1 MKAYMKYTVLYFLLI
16 IPPLIISIGCERDVP
31 TKLGTIDCID
41 CFQDRPEWGPLNVT
55 LTINN
60 ENPFVPL
67 VIYIGNIEDNNIE
80 WIDTSYSADYWVD
93 VPVNKYYS
101 ITAEYK
107 SGDKT
112 IFAVDGDDFKL
123 KYTENNCDFPCYYYY
138 GGYYDVQ
145 LKN

>member
-1 MKAYMKYTVLYFLLI
+1 MKYPLLYILLI
-16 IPPLIISIGCERDVP
+16 IQLLLISSACERDVP
-31 TKLGTIDCID
+31 PKLRTVDCID
-41 CFQDRPEWGPLNVT
+41 CFQDRPEWGPLNVK

-60 ENPFVPL
+60 ENKFIPL

-80 WIDTSYSADYWVD
+80 WIDTSYSADYWVE
-93 VPVNKYYS
+93 VPVNNYYS
-101 ITAEYK
+101 ISAEYK

-123 KYTENNCDFPCYYYY
+123 KYTESNCDQPCYYFY
-138 GGYYDVQ
+138 GGYYDNQ

>member
-1 MKAYMKYTVLYFLLI
+1 MKHTLKYPVLHILLI
-16 IPPLIISIGCERDVP
+16 FQFFIILNGCERDVS
-31 TKLGTIDCID
+31 TKLGTVNCNECYQYQPD
-41 CFQDRPEWGPLNVT
+41 WGPLNVI

-60 ENPFVPL
+60 ENPYVPL

-80 WIDTSYSADYWVD
+80 YVDTSYSSDYWVD

-123 KYTENNCDFPCYYYY
+123 KYSESDCDLPCYYYY
-138 GGYYDVQ
+138 GGYYD
-145 LKN
+145 LRLRN

>member
-1 MKAYMKYTVLYFLLI
+1 MKQTITYRLFHLLLLI
-16 IPPLIISIGCERDVP
+16 PFFIFVNSCERDVP
-31 TKLGTIDCID
+31 TKLGTIDCFD
-41 CFQDRPEWGPLNVT
+41 CFQDRPEWGPLNVK

-80 WIDTSYSADYWVD
+80 WIDTSYSADYWVE

-112 IFAVDGDDFKL
+112 IFVVDGDDFKL
-123 KYTENNCDFPCYYYY
+123 KHTESACDYPCYYYY
-138 GGYYDVQ
+138 GGYYDIQ
-145 LKN
+145 LRY